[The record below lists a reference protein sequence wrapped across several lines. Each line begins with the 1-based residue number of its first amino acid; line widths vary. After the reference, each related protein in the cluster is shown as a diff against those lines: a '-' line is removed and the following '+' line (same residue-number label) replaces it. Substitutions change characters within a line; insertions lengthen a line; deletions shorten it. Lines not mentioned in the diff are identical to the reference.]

1 MANDVFSIKNNL
13 TVEFQIATAGNWIW
27 GVSTWDGG
35 DVWGGSSSSVTWT
48 ELQCDVVQIQ
58 LEHGVDIEQG
68 VFVNPSGNKATILMT
83 SADYDPFTHATI
95 HAGVPVRIQVFP
107 LPDSD
112 PTLQTV
118 VFEGTVESYSTQYDA
133 FGNNL
138 ITINA
143 VDFMQQFLN
152 TPITSWSPVTSFPTA
167 DDIISELVTTYW
179 PTSLGFTNST
189 LQDFWYVSPAT
200 WTNTTVGEI
209 IRDCLKA
216 NQGAFYNTIDN
227 YQAYLSAADLK
238 YLIEYAPNWDFSTVH
253 SLAPEHICMT
263 DLNISADSKNLPTE
277 IILTLDGGTV
287 MTERNQ
293 DAYDLYGAIA
303 LQTDVRISTTTGG
316 QAWLDNLQL
325 STRLRQVKQLT
336 FDAIERPGQLRSFVW
351 ADQLFTVAQVTYDL
365 GGMNVTDPYFITKQ
379 TDLIT
384 PDAWTV
390 SVELWRGV

>member
-1 MANDVFSIKNNL
+1 MANDVFSIKDHL

-35 DVWGGSSSSVTWT
+35 DVWGGSSSSVAWT
-48 ELQCDVVQIQ
+48 ALECEVVQIQ

-68 VFVNPSGNKATILMT
+68 VFVNPSGNMAKIIMT

-112 PTLQTV
+112 PTLQTI
-118 VFEGTVESYSTQYDA
+118 VFEGTVESYSTAYDA

-143 VDFMQQFLN
+143 VDYMQAFLN
-152 TPITSWSPVTSFPTA
+152 TPITSFTPANPYPTA
-167 DDIISELVTTYW
+167 DDVISELITTYW
-179 PTSLGFTNST
+179 PASLGFTNAT
-189 LQDFWYVSPAT
+189 EADFYYIDPAT
-200 WTNTTVGEI
+200 WTDTTIGEI
-209 IRDCLKA
+209 VRDSLKA
-216 NQGAFYNTIDN
+216 NQGAFYNTIDG

-253 SLAPEHICMT
+253 SSAPEHICMT
-263 DLNISADSKNLPTE
+263 DLAISADSKNLPTE
-277 IILTLDGGTV
+277 VQVTASDASVT
-287 MTERNQ
+287 TQRNQ
-293 DAYDLYGAIA
+293 DAYDLYGPIA
-303 LQTDVRISTTTGG
+303 LQTDLRLPNATGA
-316 QAWLDNLQL
+316 QAWLDNLKL
-325 STRLRQVKQLT
+325 STRLRRVEQLS
-336 FDAIERPGQLRSFVW
+336 FDAVERAGQLRSFMW

-379 TDLIT
+379 KDLIT